1 MPNTFSHLHQI
12 FKNTI
17 STSITKS
24 TFMLFVFGEFEG
36 TDSIF
41 FEMPPLLATENI
53 NDALHKS
60 DNNEINYF
68 PNQRTLLQFYS
79 KDIISY
85 VPAAKLIAFIIE
97 RPFKELL
104 QFYKSND
111 YHKYA
116 KELLSELHQCCIDWK
131 LLSANAFMS
140 IDSLNEEQILCEL
153 NILFNQLVLSLT
165 DMPALHNNASCRICK
180 HFVLPSLTDNI

>member
-1 MPNTFSHLHQI
+1 
-12 FKNTI
+12 
-17 STSITKS
+17 
-24 TFMLFVFGEFEG
+24 MLFVFGEFEG

-165 DMPALHNNASCRICK
+165 DMYNGLIN
-180 HFVLPSLTDNI
+180 

>member
-41 FEMPPLLATENI
+41 FEMPPLLAAENI
-53 NDALHKS
+53 NDALHES

-116 KELLSELHQCCIDWK
+116 KELLSGLHQCCIDWK

-165 DMPALHNNASCRICK
+165 DML
-180 HFVLPSLTDNI
+180 SLIHI